1 MRNPM
6 ILAMPLLLM
15 ACGETVDS
23 RYRDLHE
30 LEMPPVLPIEH
41 HQAQT
46 AVGDDDFKPKPTSPL
61 AGLVDFKDDE
71 HKPRLILKT
80 RPERAWEML
89 TVALKLTNI
98 HVIDKNRE
106 VRLIQ
111 VRYDPDLDGKEVGM
125 LGRIFGDTLPEADYN
140 IMLKEDKTES
150 GFLVNVAPSQSDDI
164 DSDEDASAELI
175 RLLHK
180 TIDEKI
186 INRQ

>member
-1 MRNPM
+1 
-6 ILAMPLLLM
+6 
-15 ACGETVDS
+15 
-23 RYRDLHE
+23 
-30 LEMPPVLPIEH
+30 
-41 HQAQT
+41 
-46 AVGDDDFKPKPTSPL
+46 
-61 AGLVDFKDDE
+61 
-71 HKPRLILKT
+71 
-80 RPERAWEML
+80 
-89 TVALKLTNI
+89 
-98 HVIDKNRE
+98 VIDKNRE